1 MSADTRRRLELTMP
15 KEQPFTGATRTAANH
30 DARIVTPGE
39 RAGALEFLQGLCEE
53 MSEGKVNLPCFP
65 DVVVRIRKALDN
77 PETHIAQTVKIV
89 GTEPRLAARILQTA
103 NSAVFNLSGKPVMDL
118 RTAIARLG
126 TRLVQSSAMAFA
138 VQQMRMAP
146 LLKSAGG
153 PLKMLWEESISAA
166 ALCQLLARRT
176 TVNPDEAFLTGLL
189 HGIGRLYIMVRAAS
203 DPGKARYERPLIELI
218 DGWHPTIGKMVL
230 ENWGF
235 PEVMAAAVGQQQNY
249 GYTSKAAD
257 LTDILIAGLVLAAAA
272 RPGGARVIEAE
283 IRPFARLGLRAEEC
297 RAMLAVTA
305 RHIGALRG
313 ALGC

>member
-1 MSADTRRRLELTMP
+1 MP
-15 KEQPFTGATRTAANH
+15 KEQPFTGATRMAANH
-30 DARIVTPGE
+30 DARIVTPRE
-39 RAGALEFLQGLCEE
+39 REGALEFLQGLCEE

-138 VQQMRMAP
+138 VQQMRVAP
-146 LLKSAGG
+146 LLKSVGG
-153 PLKMLWEESISAA
+153 PLKELWEESISAA
-166 ALCQLLARRT
+166 TLCQLIARRT

-203 DPGKARYERPLIELI
+203 DPGKARYERSLLDLI
-218 DGWHPTIGKMVL
+218 DGWHPAIGQAVL

-235 PEVMAAAVGQQQNY
+235 PEVMAAAVGQQNNH
-249 GYTSKAAD
+249 GYISKVAD
-257 LTDILIAGLVLAAAA
+257 QTDVLIAGLVLAAAT
-272 RPGGARVIEAE
+272 RPGGSRIIEGAE
-283 IRPFARLGLRAEEC
+283 IKPFGRLGLRAEEC

-305 RHIGALRG
+305 RHIGAMRG

>member
-1 MSADTRRRLELTMP
+1 MP
-15 KEQPFTGATRTAANH
+15 KEQPFTGATRMAATH
-30 DARIVTPGE
+30 DARIVTQGE

-53 MSEGKVNLPCFP
+53 MSEGEVNLPCFP
-65 DVVVRIRKALDN
+65 DVVLRIRKALDN
-77 PETHIAQTVKIV
+77 PETHIVQTVKIV

-103 NSAVFNLSGKPVMDL
+103 NSAVFNQSGKPVLDL
-118 RTAIARLG
+118 RTAVARLG

-146 LLKSAGG
+146 LLKSVGG
-153 PLKMLWEESISAA
+153 PLKELWEESIGAA

-176 TVNPDEAFLTGLL
+176 TVNADEAFLTGLL

-203 DPGKARYERPLIELI
+203 DPGKARYERSLLDLIE
-218 DGWHPTIGKMVL
+218 GWHPTIGQMVL

-235 PEVMAAAVGQQQNY
+235 PEATVAAIGQQQNY
-249 GYTSKAAD
+249 GYTSKVAD
-257 LTDILIAGLVLAAAA
+257 LTDVLVAALVLAAAA
-272 RPGGARVIEAE
+272 RPGGARIIEGAE
-283 IRPFARLGLRAEEC
+283 VKPFARLGLRGEEC